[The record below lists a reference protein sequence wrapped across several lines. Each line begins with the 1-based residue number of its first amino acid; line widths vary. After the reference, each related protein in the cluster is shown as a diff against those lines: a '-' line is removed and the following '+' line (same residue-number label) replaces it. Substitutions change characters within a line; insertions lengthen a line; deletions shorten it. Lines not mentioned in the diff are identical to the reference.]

1 MPVLTNAR
9 YERFAQNLATGMP
22 QHEAYTKAG
31 FLLKPAGHRTDA
43 SKLAHKPEIS
53 DRVRELLERQAKR
66 LDVTIDTLVAELDL
80 MFKLAL
86 ATKQPSAGVGA
97 TMGKAKLL
105 GLVVDKAEVESSTVR
120 RPLRVP
126 GADKKMSMDEWQKK
140 FAPGGDGKGPLQ

>member
-1 MPVLTNAR
+1 MPVLANAR
-9 YERFAQNLATGMP
+9 YERFAQNLVTGMP

-31 FLLKPAGHRTDA
+31 FLLKPSAHRTDA
-43 SKLAHKPEIS
+43 SKLAHKPEIA

-86 ATKQPSAGVGA
+86 ATKQPAAGIGA

-105 GLVVDKAEVESSTVR
+105 GLVVDKVETETTVR
-120 RPLRVP
+120 RPMRVP
-126 GADKKMSMDEWQKK
+126 GSDKTMSMEEWKK
-140 FAPGGDGKGPLQ
+140 RFAPKEPLQ

>member
-1 MPVLTNAR
+1 MPVLNNAR

-31 FLLKPAGHRTDA
+31 FVLKPACHRTDA
-43 SKLAHKPEIS
+43 SKLAHKPEIA
-53 DRVRELLERQAKR
+53 DRVKELLERQAKR

-80 MFKLAL
+80 MFKLSL

-105 GLVVDKAEVESSTVR
+105 GLIVDRTETETTVR
-120 RPLRVP
+120 RPLRNP
-126 GADKKMSMDEWQKK
+126 GSDKKMSMEAWQKK
-140 FAPGGDGKGPLQ
+140 FAPDKGSLQ